1 MVVEF
6 VWKCKNYFLGG
17 VFWINGESDEN
28 INKLVVEN
36 FVFLNISVLISE
48 KVDDILNRFFVF
60 LFKKKY
66 LWFLVVDNVDEL
78 EDKMCFI
85 GVKKICKGFW

>member
-6 VWKCKNYFLGG
+6 VWKCKNRFLGG
-17 VFWINGESDEN
+17 VFWINVESDEN

-36 FVFLNISVLISE
+36 FVFLNISVSISE
-48 KVDDILNRFFVF
+48 KVDDILNRFLVF

-66 LWFLVVDNVDEL
+66 FWFFVVDNVDEL
-78 EDKMCFI
+78 EDRTCFI